1 MVNKACLFRSK
12 TTYVYLRLQ
21 HKQCKLVLK
30 LQAQDYSG
38 RIVNSRYAGGN
49 QQVADN
55 MLFCCGLV
63 FRRLQFSFPVS
74 EAIAPSIPFETSIVI
89 FLLYG

>member
-1 MVNKACLFRSK
+1 MVNKACFFWCK

-30 LQAQDYSG
+30 QQVQDYSG

-49 QQVADN
+49 WKIQCK
-55 MLFCCGLV
+55 LPPKTKRFCPLV
-63 FRRLQFSFPVS
+63 LK
-74 EAIAPSIPFETSIVI
+74 
-89 FLLYG
+89 

>member
-55 MLFCCGLV
+55 MLSVVDWSFEGCS
-63 FRRLQFSFPVS
+63 FSFPVS

>member
-30 LQAQDYSG
+30 QQVQDYSG

-49 QQVADN
+49 QQIAGN

-63 FRRLQFSFPVS
+63 LRRLQFF
-74 EAIAPSIPFETSIVI
+74 IP
-89 FLLYG
+89 GQ

>member
-63 FRRLQFSFPVS
+63 FRKRLSKYIFYSSFS
-74 EAIAPSIPFETSIVI
+74 
-89 FLLYG
+89 LLTFATKK

>member
-1 MVNKACLFRSK
+1 MVNKACFFWCK

-30 LQAQDYSG
+30 QQVQDYSG

-49 QQVADN
+49 QQIAGN

-63 FRRLQFSFPVS
+63 LRRLQFF
-74 EAIAPSIPFETSIVI
+74 IP
-89 FLLYG
+89 GQ